1 MFRWFLTLAQIRKGM
16 QEEKQAIYA
25 ERAQCYARD
34 IYKLM
39 EDGYTVTIGKTS
51 YHAGTALPVL
61 ETALLYQ
68 LHKTKGEITYTAKR
82 SEGGVN
88 SSRTFNQRINFRM

>member
-1 MFRWFLTLAQIRKGM
+1 MFRWFLTLAQLHKGM
-16 QEEKQAIYA
+16 KEEKHAIYA
-25 ERAQCYARD
+25 ERAQAYARD

-39 EDGYTVTIGKTS
+39 EDGYTVTIGKAS
-51 YHAGTALPVL
+51 YSQGTALPTL

-82 SEGGVN
+82 KEGGVS